1 MYNRYEILLH
11 HPYLLAMKFLMKDN
25 DRVSNINE

>member
-1 MYNRYEILLH
+1 MYNLYEILLH
-11 HPYLLAMKFLMKDN
+11 HPYLLAMTYLIKDN